1 MDVAPMKP
9 WSGLLPI
16 NVAHACEMGTS
27 ELHLN
32 QHHIGNQAPRH
43 APGRISDEVSDESS
57 TAKTE
62 AWIGNAAMRMLL
74 HAKRRL
80 TGKTPLPKS

>member
-1 MDVAPMKP
+1 MP

-16 NVAHACEMGTS
+16 NIAHAYEIGTS

-32 QHHIGNQAPRH
+32 QHRVGGHRADHGPKH
-43 APGRISDEVSDESS
+43 APGMISDEARSKSKMA
-57 TAKTE
+57 TAE
-62 AWIGNAAMRMLL
+62 ALIGTANMRMPS

-80 TGKTPLPKS
+80 TVTTPLLKS

>member
-1 MDVAPMKP
+1 MMP

-16 NVAHACEMGTS
+16 NIAHAYEMGTS

-32 QHHIGNQAPRH
+32 QHRVGGRRADHGPKH
-43 APGRISDEVSDESS
+43 APGMISDEAHSESK

-62 AWIGNAAMRMLL
+62 ALIGNADMRMPS

-80 TGKTPLPKS
+80 TATTPLPKS